1 MNTLNLTDRTSIST
15 TATYIS
21 PNTVTDWPNS
31 MWIKPDYISPYTS
44 PASPLFPNTILS
56 STTLNSNN
64 MNKLQQHQ
72 VAVFKI
78 TRNEDNEIISAKFL
92 KEMWIETK
100 DTSVEFEVARDK
112 DLSKYEA
119 SDLSIKIIHTFTF

>member
-1 MNTLNLTDRTSIST
+1 MNTFNLTDGISTIST
-15 TATYIS
+15 TGAYLS
-21 PNTVTDWPNS
+21 SNTVTDWVTPNS
-31 MWIKPDYISPYTS
+31 PYSPFTVPSTGTIISNAT
-44 PASPLFPNTILS
+44 
-56 STTLNSNN
+56 TTLNSNN
-64 MNKLQQHQ
+64 MNKLKQHQ